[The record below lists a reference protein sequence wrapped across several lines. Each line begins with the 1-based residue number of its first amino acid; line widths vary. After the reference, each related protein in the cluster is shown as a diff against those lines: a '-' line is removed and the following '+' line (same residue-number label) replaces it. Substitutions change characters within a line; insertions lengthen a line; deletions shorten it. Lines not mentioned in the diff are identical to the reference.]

1 MLELTELTKTY
12 GSFTAVDH
20 LTLDIA
26 DGELFGLLG
35 PNGAGKST
43 TVSMISTILAP
54 TSGSIRVNGIALDRK
69 PRQIKALMGIVPQD
83 LALYSSLSAAD
94 NLAFFGSLY
103 GLGGRA
109 LRQRVD
115 EVLEMIELTD
125 KRNQDVDEFSG
136 GMKRRVNLGIAL
148 MNRPK
153 LLILDEPTVGIDP
166 QSRVHILETVRRLNA
181 EEGMTVIY
189 TSHYMEEVEA
199 LCPRLAIVDHGR
211 LIALGT
217 KEELKAQSGALDEL
231 SVVCASEVGDAL
243 LERFGKVDGVFGVAR
258 EGHTIKLQVDPAQIS
273 ALHLIERIQQEGA
286 AIQDFQYAGVNLE
299 RIFIALTG
307 KKLRE

>member
-12 GSFTAVDH
+12 GHFTAVDH
-20 LTLDIA
+20 LTLNVA

-43 TVSMISTILAP
+43 TVSMISTVLAP
-54 TSGSIRVNGIALDRK
+54 TSGSIFVNGLELGRQG
-69 PRQIKALMGIVPQD
+69 RQIKALMGIVPQE
-83 LALYSSLSAAD
+83 LALYPSLSAAD

-109 LRQRVD
+109 LHRRVD
-115 EVLEMIELTD
+115 EVLEMIELSD
-125 KRNQDVDEFSG
+125 KRHQDVDEFSG

-148 MNRPK
+148 MNQPK

-199 LCPRLAIVDHGR
+199 LCRRVAIIDHGH

-217 KEELKAQSGALDEL
+217 KDELKAQSGAHDEL
-231 SVVCASEVGDAL
+231 QVVCTAEPAAVQLECVRKMHGVADVMQEGLTVKLRIDPKQTSAL
-243 LERFGKVDGVFGVAR
+243 RLIECMQQDGVEV
-258 EGHTIKLQVDPAQIS
+258 QN
-273 ALHLIERIQQEGA
+273 
-286 AIQDFQYAGVNLE
+286 FQYAAVNLE
-299 RIFIALTG
+299 SIFIELTG
-307 KKLRE
+307 KTLRE